1 MSILRTF
8 YLFGE
13 LLRLNVC
20 IFWLHKILFLRFQK
34 VYILIKV
41 TRNIKGENVMFEIR
55 KTEEMINKTFRLPAS
70 LLDEL
75 TQIAEHEKISVNNL
89 VRQCCEYALG
99 NMKKEKWNKEY
110 ISEQAGKLSCV
121 CTC

>member
-1 MSILRTF
+1 
-8 YLFGE
+8 
-13 LLRLNVC
+13 
-20 IFWLHKILFLRFQK
+20 
-34 VYILIKV
+34 
-41 TRNIKGENVMFEIR
+41 MFEIR

-99 NMKKEKWNKEY
+99 NMKKEK
-110 ISEQAGKLSCV
+110 
-121 CTC
+121 